1 MYIDRSPLTVTC
13 NSFFT
18 VLMLVDKTGLQFYFF
33 LLPFFNSKH
42 FFPTVFTTVLQTAKK
57 KKRKEKEEKFSKQIS
72 YFHFLFI
79 NFFSGV
85 QDSGTLVLSFW
96 IAVIDRDKNF
106 ETEELSSC
114 SVILT
119 SHFLNKVYLQ
129 ILVIKVF

>member
-1 MYIDRSPLTVTC
+1 MR
-13 NSFFT
+13 
-18 VLMLVDKTGLQFYFF
+18 VDKTGLQFYFF
-33 LLPFFNSKH
+33 LFPFFNSKH
-42 FFPTVFTTVLQTAKK
+42 FPQQFLRQCCIQQKK
-57 KKRKEKEEKFSKQIS
+57 KEKEKKFRWQIF
-72 YFHFLFI
+72 YFYFLFI

-85 QDSGTLVLSFW
+85 QDSGILVLSFW
-96 IAVIDRDKNF
+96 IVVIDRDKNF